1 MASYGGAG
9 QQGRTLDVTQ
19 FLQHVE
25 PQRYASVPNP
35 ITGQRVSLGVTPYH
49 LQLLLLCSLVT
60 FFDGQDF
67 SALAYALPYLRES
80 MELTDRMTGYVSAA
94 AFLGQMIGSLFG
106 SYLGDIFGRR
116 PVIIACT
123 IGSAVFTTIVGFA
136 SSPEELIALRFVSGL
151 AIGGLLAP
159 VWALSIESMPKTMRA
174 TSVTIIMMGFS
185 FGGASA
191 APIANW
197 VAPVLGW
204 QGIFWVCGAMTGA
217 FALILLF
224 TLPESAR
231 WMVARNMPKER
242 IAAALARFNPRFR
255 AEDYDSFVL
264 TDERRTTD
272 SANPLMKF
280 RELFVG
286 ALLLVT
292 PLIWAA
298 YFFSSFAIYLKSSY
312 GVIFM
317 ENLGMARTDAAW
329 LSSISGIL
337 GAVGGV
343 FLLMFTERRGPGW
356 IALAPLVALPFT
368 LMIGLA
374 LIDGGPWFVPFL
386 LISATLVGAGHAAVI
401 SITSIYYPSA
411 VRATGGG
418 WASFMAKFAAV
429 AAPIFGAQFLAGR
442 QGALDGY
449 FFTVGCLLGIAV
461 CVLALAWFARGLR
474 ERAQI
479 SDARPHPA
487 E

>member
-1 MASYGGAG
+1 MARAAHP
-9 QQGRTLDVTQ
+9 QTLDVAQ
-19 FLQHVE
+19 FLQA
-25 PQRYASVPNP
+25 QKFSR
-35 ITGQRVSLGVTPYH
+35 YH
-49 LQLLLLCSLVT
+49 LHILILCALVT

-67 SALAYALPYLRES
+67 SALAYALPYIRDDMGISDE
-80 MELTDRMTGYVSAA
+80 MTGYVSSA

-106 SYLGDIFGRR
+106 SYMGDIFGRR

-123 IGSAVFTTIVGFA
+123 IGSAIFTTIVGFA

-159 VWALSIESMPKTMRA
+159 VWALSIESMPKSMRA

-185 FGGASA
+185 FGSSSA

-197 VAPVLGW
+197 VAPALGW
-204 QGIFWVCGAMTGA
+204 EGIFWVCGAMTGV
-217 FALILLF
+217 FALILMF
-224 TLPESAR
+224 MLPESAR
-231 WMVARNMPKER
+231 WMVATDKPRER
-242 IAAALARFNPRFR
+242 IAPMLARFNPGFEAQAYERF
-255 AEDYDSFVL
+255 ALS
-264 TDERRTTD
+264 DERQTSK
-272 SANPLMKF
+272 SANPLLKF

-286 ALLLVT
+286 ALLIVT

-298 YFFSSFAIYLKSSY
+298 YFFSSFAIYLKSAY

-317 ENLGMARTDAAW
+317 ENLGIDRQNAAW
-329 LSSISGIL
+329 LGGASGML
-337 GAVGGV
+337 GAIGGV
-343 FLLMFTERRGPGW
+343 ALLAMTEKRGPGW
-356 IALAPLVALPFT
+356 IALAPLFAIPFSAV
-368 LMIGLA
+368 IGLGYVM
-374 LIDGGPWFVPFL
+374 GGTELVAVL

-449 FFTVGCLLGIAV
+449 LFTVGCLAGIVV
-461 CVLALAWFARGLR
+461 CILALAWFARGLR
-474 ERAQI
+474 NDPPRVAAAQ
-479 SDARPHPA
+479 PA

>member
-1 MASYGGAG
+1 MARAAHP
-9 QQGRTLDVTQ
+9 QTLDVAQ
-19 FLQHVE
+19 FLQA
-25 PQRYASVPNP
+25 QKFSR
-35 ITGQRVSLGVTPYH
+35 YH
-49 LQLLLLCSLVT
+49 LHILILCALVT

-67 SALAYALPYLRES
+67 SALAYALPYIRDDMGISDE
-80 MELTDRMTGYVSAA
+80 MTGYVSSA

-106 SYLGDIFGRR
+106 SYMGDIFGRR

-123 IGSAVFTTIVGFA
+123 IGSAIFTTIVGFA

-159 VWALSIESMPKTMRA
+159 VWALSIESMPKSMRA

-185 FGGASA
+185 FGSSSA

-204 QGIFWVCGAMTGA
+204 EGIFWVCGAMTGV
-217 FALILLF
+217 FALILMF
-224 TLPESAR
+224 MLPESAR
-231 WMVARNMPKER
+231 WMVATDKPRER
-242 IAAALARFNPRFR
+242 IAPMLARFNPGFEAQAYERF
-255 AEDYDSFVL
+255 ALS
-264 TDERRTTD
+264 DERQTSK
-272 SANPLMKF
+272 SANPLLKF

-286 ALLLVT
+286 ALLIVT

-298 YFFSSFAIYLKSSY
+298 YFFSSFAIYLKSAY

-317 ENLGMARTDAAW
+317 ENLGIDRQNAAW
-329 LSSISGIL
+329 LGGASGML
-337 GAVGGV
+337 GAIGGV
-343 FLLMFTERRGPGW
+343 ALLAMTEKRGPGW
-356 IALAPLVALPFT
+356 IALAPLFAIPFSAV
-368 LMIGLA
+368 IGLGYVM
-374 LIDGGPWFVPFL
+374 GGTELVAVL

-429 AAPIFGAQFLAGR
+429 AAPIFGAQFLSGR
-442 QGALDGY
+442 QGAMEGY
-449 FFTVGCLLGIAV
+449 MFTALCLAGIVV
-461 CVLALAWFARGLR
+461 CVLLLAWFARGLR
-474 ERAQI
+474 GEETLPAAQ
-479 SDARPHPA
+479 AQPA